1 MLGPA
6 VGISAY
12 AAECDQRISTAPTRA
27 LSSCSPF
34 TPNYYHYY
42 YYPARRILSALS
54 SSTALCSLRS
64 TRSGKHRSL
73 SRSTSEAVHSIPAIQ
88 DATDLANLT
97 VLRDQISRSSS
108 HRIKSHHRIL
118 IPISA
123 NTVPHN
129 KPYQR
134 NQPTMS
140 AEASSAGYDFQLYRH
155 TPSLAAAVIS
165 TILFAIVSG
174 LHLWKLLRHRALY
187 FTAFLIGGI
196 CTYCPHQHPVLRG

>member
-1 MLGPA
+1 

-97 VLRDQISRSSS
+97 VLRDQIGRSSS
-108 HRIKSHHRIL
+108 HRIKSHHRTL

-140 AEASSAGYDFQLYRH
+140 AEASYYTLRNRQWA
-155 TPSLAAAVIS
+155 PSLETAAAQSALLHRFPDRWYMYVLSAS
-165 TILFAIVSG
+165 TS
-174 LHLWKLLRHRALY
+174 
-187 FTAFLIGGI
+187 
-196 CTYCPHQHPVLRG
+196 CTPWLAWPLERKRLKYLAPKAQN